1 MATAPINKMLTR
13 KTTIWWLP
21 LDQAAD
27 VTAALKVANYTE
39 PGGKAVDIS
48 CAIVSGHTLAATDSD
63 TSTTTGLCDEAGVAN
78 PIRSNYEASLSFF
91 REELDLSQGDGVG
104 KMNADSMATKAFN
117 LFKHAG
123 PDTNVSGWLVQR
135 VGYRQGTAAKEGQ
148 EVSLFLVRADNMRDV
163 IGDGTEPIQFTVPFL
178 AQGTM
183 ALNQKLTS

>member
-1 MATAPINKMLTR
+1 MAAPINKMLTR
-13 KTTIWWLP
+13 KTTIWWVP
-21 LDQAAD
+21 LDQAVTVAD
-27 VTAALKVANYTE
+27 AVKVALYTA
-39 PGGKAVDIS
+39 PGGKAVDLS

-78 PIRSNYEASLSFF
+78 PIRSNYEASLTFF
-91 REELDLSQGDGVG
+91 REEYDSQG
-104 KMNADSMATKAFN
+104 KMNEESMATKAFE

-135 VGYRQGTAAKEGQ
+135 VGYRQGTPAKADQ

-163 IGDGTEPIQFTVPFL
+163 IGDGTEPVQFTVPFL

-183 ALNQKLTS
+183 ALNVKLTA